1 MFGNKMDKIAKLADK
16 NDAVKLLGMLNDKD
30 EKVVLAAIDALG
42 RCSGGET
49 QRVLLRDA
57 CGVHGHNLRVRTHAV
72 LALGKMGLPKARTFL
87 LHQLE
92 AEKSPEVR
100 EAMDTAL
107 KELAVKL

>member
-16 NDAVKLLGMLNDKD
+16 NDALKLLGMLNDKD

-42 RCSGGET
+42 RCNGD
-49 QRVLLRDA
+49 DA
-57 CGVHGHNLRVRTHAV
+57 FNALVPLVHNDNADVRTHAV

-92 AEKSPEVR
+92 AEKSHEVR

>member
-42 RCSGGET
+42 RCNGD
-49 QRVLLRDA
+49 DA
-57 CGVHGHNLRVRTHAV
+57 FNALVPLVHNDNADVRTHAV

-107 KELAVKL
+107 KELAVEL

>member
-16 NDAVKLLGMLNDKD
+16 NDALKLLGMLNDKD

-42 RCSGGET
+42 RCNGD
-49 QRVLLRDA
+49 DA
-57 CGVHGHNLRVRTHAV
+57 FNALVPLVHNASPDVRTHAV

-92 AEKSPEVR
+92 AEKSPEVH

>member
-1 MFGNKMDKIAKLADK
+1 MFGNTVGKIEKLAQKGHYDKI
-16 NDAVKLLGMLNDKD
+16 VEHLNDKNAA
-30 EKVVLAAIDALG
+30 VRLAAIDALG
-42 RCSGGET
+42 RCNGD
-49 QRVLLRDA
+49 DA
-57 CGVHGHNLRVRTHAV
+57 FNALVPLVHNDNADVRTHAV

>member
-1 MFGNKMDKIAKLADK
+1 MLFGNKFEKIAKLAEK
-16 NDAVKLLGMLNDKD
+16 GEEEKLVSFVNDKHED
-30 EKVVLAAIDALG
+30 VHLAAIDALG
-42 RCSGGET
+42 RCSGD
-49 QRVLLRDA
+49 DA
-57 CGVHGHNLRVRTHAV
+57 FNALVPLVHNDNADVRTHAV

>member
-16 NDAVKLLGMLNDKD
+16 NDAVKLLGM
-30 EKVVLAAIDALG
+30 
-42 RCSGGET
+42 
-49 QRVLLRDA
+49 
-57 CGVHGHNLRVRTHAV
+57 
-72 LALGKMGLPKARTFL
+72 PKARTFL